1 MAKEHLVFNLDY
13 CVCHTPCARSRHQK
27 YRALLKF
34 LEHTITL
41 SKRMLMNRKID
52 TMDVGRKPIANLYQA
67 SIEAYSC
74 TEVPRLYLPWYASS
88 KSPGQKDPFFL
99 WYIKNTIIPIEMIL
113 NTWSRL
119 FLSKGQNAK
128 EAFTEVNYAHDSSKS
143 SNSFWF
149 VGIRT
154 WNIWSCSIRPTWFI
168 WCKIAS
174 MNTTT
179 SCVLLGHH
187 IRQNPVWGYKNRK
200 NKTVE
205 SKHAEIAL
213 KRLRAHYE

>member
-1 MAKEHLVFNLDY
+1 MSAGSLSQIFTKR
-13 CVCHTPCARSRHQK
+13 PSRLIAVLK
-27 YRALLKF
+27 YRGC
-34 LEHTITL
+34 I
-41 SKRMLMNRKID
+41 
-52 TMDVGRKPIANLYQA
+52 
-67 SIEAYSC
+67 
-74 TEVPRLYLPWYASS
+74 YLDMPL
-88 KSPGQKDPFFL
+88 QKAQVKKTPFFL

-143 SNSFWF
+143 SNAFWF